1 MKGIFILL
9 LYLVI
14 GDGISLLINHFVPG
28 NVIGMVLLFASL
40 QAKIVKPESVEKVSE
55 FLTKNMTI
63 LFLPPSIGLLASYQ
77 ILGNNI
83 ITIIL
88 AIAVSTMLVLAVVGK
103 MMDKMDKDERNNQQ

>member
-1 MKGIFILL
+1 MKGILILL
-9 LYLVI
+9 SYLIV
-14 GDGISLLINHFVPG
+14 GEGISMLINHFVPG

-63 LFLPPSIGLLASYQ
+63 MFLPPSIGLIASYK

-83 ITIIL
+83 VTIVL
-88 AIAVSTMLVLAVVGK
+88 AIVISTMLVLAVVGK
-103 MMDKMDKDERNNQQ
+103 MMDKLDKTDENDN

>member
-1 MKGIFILL
+1 M
-9 LYLVI
+9 
-14 GDGISLLINHFVPG
+14 LINHFVPG

-63 LFLPPSIGLLASYQ
+63 MFLPPSIGLIASYK

-83 ITIIL
+83 VTIVL
-88 AIAVSTMLVLAVVGK
+88 AIVVSTMMVLAVVGK
-103 MMDKMDKDERNNQQ
+103 MMDKLDKTDENDN

>member
-1 MKGIFILL
+1 MKGILILL
-9 LYLVI
+9 SYLIV
-14 GDGISLLINHFVPG
+14 GEGISMLINHFVPG

-63 LFLPPSIGLLASYQ
+63 MFLPPSIGLIASYK

-83 ITIIL
+83 VTIVL
-88 AIAVSTMLVLAVVGK
+88 AIVVSTMLVLAVVGK
-103 MMDKMDKDERNNQQ
+103 MMDKLDKTDENDN

>member
-1 MKGIFILL
+1 MKGILILL
-9 LYLVI
+9 SYLIV
-14 GDGISLLINHFVPG
+14 GEGISMLINHFVPG

-63 LFLPPSIGLLASYQ
+63 MFLPPSIGLIASYK

-83 ITIIL
+83 VTIVL
-88 AIAVSTMLVLAVVGK
+88 AIVVSTMLVLAVVGK
-103 MMDKMDKDERNNQQ
+103 MMDKLDKTDENNN

>member
-1 MKGIFILL
+1 MKGILILL
-9 LYLVI
+9 SYLVV
-14 GDGISLLINHFVPG
+14 GEGISMLINHFVPG

-63 LFLPPSIGLLASYQ
+63 MFLPPSIGLIASYK

-83 ITIIL
+83 VTIVL
-88 AIAVSTMLVLAVVGK
+88 AIVVSTMLVLAVVGK
-103 MMDKMDKDERNNQQ
+103 MMDKLDKTDENDN

>member
-1 MKGIFILL
+1 MKGILILL
-9 LYLVI
+9 SYLIV
-14 GDGISLLINHFVPG
+14 GEGISMLINHFVPG

-63 LFLPPSIGLLASYQ
+63 MFLPPSIGLIASYK

-83 ITIIL
+83 VTIVL
-88 AIAVSTMLVLAVVGK
+88 AIVVSTMLVLAVVGRL
-103 MMDKMDKDERNNQQ
+103 MDKLDKTDESNN

>member
-1 MKGIFILL
+1 MKGILILL
-9 LYLVI
+9 SYLIV
-14 GDGISLLINHFVPG
+14 GEGISMLINHFVPG

-63 LFLPPSIGLLASYQ
+63 MFLPPSIGLIASYK

-83 ITIIL
+83 VTIVL
-88 AIAVSTMLVLAVVGK
+88 AIVVSTMLVLAVVGK
-103 MMDKMDKDERNNQQ
+103 MMDKLDKTDESNN

>member
-1 MKGIFILL
+1 MKGILILL
-9 LYLVI
+9 SYLIV
-14 GDGISLLINHFVPG
+14 GEGISMLINHFVPG

-63 LFLPPSIGLLASYQ
+63 MFLPPSIGLIASYK

-83 ITIIL
+83 VTIVL
-88 AIAVSTMLVLAVVGK
+88 AIVVSTMLVLAVVGK
-103 MMDKMDKDERNNQQ
+103 LMDKLDKTDESNN